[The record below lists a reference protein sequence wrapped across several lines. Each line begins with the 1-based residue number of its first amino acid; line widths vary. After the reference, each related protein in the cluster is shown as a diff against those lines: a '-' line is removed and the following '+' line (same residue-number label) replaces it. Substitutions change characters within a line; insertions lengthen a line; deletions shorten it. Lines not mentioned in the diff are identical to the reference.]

1 VSVIRVSH
9 HTYNQVFGTAYV
21 ALMTNF
27 LLVIACL
34 PFVIGLIATDPM
46 KSWPILALVAP
57 LCAPALC
64 AAFVV
69 FAAFSV
75 DGTTAVVRTFVVAWR
90 SVARRALTIGA
101 AVTGALV
108 VLGVDMR
115 AVWESRLGAVAIPVL
130 AILAVLV
137 FATGMLALVAVAEL
151 PVARIRDLLRAALYL
166 GVRRWYLT
174 VFSLLVL
181 GLLTALVAA
190 RPALG
195 LGLGAAPLLYVVW
208 ANSRYALLPVLGPA
222 DAASPAA

>member
-1 VSVIRVSH
+1 MSVIRVSH
-9 HTYNQVFGTAYV
+9 NTYNQVFGTAYV
-21 ALMTNF
+21 ALMTN
-27 LLVIACL
+27 LVLVIACL
-34 PFVIGLIATDPM
+34 PFVVALIATDPM

-57 LCAPALC
+57 LCAPALG

-75 DGTTAVVRTFVVAWR
+75 DGTTTVVRTFVAAWR
-90 SVARRALTIGA
+90 SVARRALTVGA
-101 AVTGALV
+101 GVTGALV

-130 AILAVLV
+130 ATLAVLV
-137 FATGMLALVAVAEL
+137 VATGMLALVAVVEL
-151 PVARIRDLLRAALYL
+151 PRARVRDLLRAALYL
-166 GVRRWYLT
+166 GVRRWYLS

-181 GLLTALVAA
+181 GLLVALVAA

-208 ANSRYALLPVLGPA
+208 ANSRYAILPVLEPVDPA
-222 DAASPAA
+222 SLAA

>member
-9 HTYNQVFGTAYV
+9 STYNQVFGTAYV

-27 LLVIACL
+27 MLVVACL

-46 KSWPILALVAP
+46 RSWPILALVAP

-64 AAFVV
+64 AAFSV
-69 FAAFSV
+69 FAAFSA
-75 DGTTAVVRTFVVAWR
+75 DRTTAVVRTFVVGWW
-90 SVARRALTIGA
+90 STARRALTVGV

-108 VLGVDMR
+108 VLGVDVR
-115 AVWESRLGAVAIPVL
+115 AVWESRLGAVAIPVF

-137 FATGMLALVAVAEL
+137 VATGMLALVAVTER
-151 PVARIRDLLRAALYL
+151 PRARVPDLLRAALYL

-181 GLLTALVAA
+181 GLLSALVAA

-208 ANSRYALLPVLGPA
+208 ANSRYALLPVLEPA
-222 DAASPAA
+222 DAASPA